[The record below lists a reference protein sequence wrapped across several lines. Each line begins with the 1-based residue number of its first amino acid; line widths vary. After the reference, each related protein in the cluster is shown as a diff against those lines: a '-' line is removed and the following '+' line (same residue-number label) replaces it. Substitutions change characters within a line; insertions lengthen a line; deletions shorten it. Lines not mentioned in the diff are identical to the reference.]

1 MKKILLALAVVLI
14 AVMAMVGCQRETR
27 PAASSGG
34 GAITVEIFD
43 RGMDGG
49 RSNAA
54 DNAWTKWIQEKVK
67 ADLNIDVTF
76 IPVGRWS
83 ENVDIVNLMASGSA
97 PDLCYTYNTEM
108 ISQFRQMGGIL
119 DLAPYIDQYLPDF
132 RRLLGPDPAL
142 QGQDLVYRDRDP
154 VTQSVYSV
162 PSVVV
167 NNPQRNMF
175 IRKDWLDILGL
186 QMPTTTQQFYEALIA
201 FRDNADRLPGSG
213 GNRVIP
219 FGQDSDARWGLAQI
233 VYAHF
238 DIFSNR
244 QDNRNFWIQNFS
256 DRPITVDGYK
266 EGLRIA
272 NRWFNE
278 GLIYNDFPLMTV
290 ADDFFNL
297 LKTGRV
303 GAYSGNWDHP
313 FRTDNNINGDLA
325 RNVPGAQFVPIDP
338 IAVNGVTHKFV
349 SDKPGLRIF
358 IPSNSSNP
366 VAALQYLNWLSK
378 FENYNF
384 IQIGHAGINHNMV
397 GGVPQ
402 IIPASAGHE
411 WIQNSANNIDITIPM
426 NGIEL
431 GSPELNARVLAL
443 GYSGTAPELI
453 VQAFSMSTA
462 NGRAPVV
469 YQAITTLDGVY
480 GQTLRDKADAL
491 IAQAVRAPIAQF
503 DSVWDAGMRDYL
515 QSGAQ
520 EIMDE
525 RARLWPR

>member
-1 MKKILLALAVVLI
+1 MKKILLALVIVLMAVL
-14 AVMAMVGCQRETR
+14 AVTGCKKQT
-27 PAASSGG
+27 PAGPVGG

-54 DNAWTKWIQEKVK
+54 DNAWTKWIQQKVK
-67 ADLNIDVTF
+67 ADLNLDVTF

-83 ENVDIVNLMASGSA
+83 ENTDIVNLMASGSA
-97 PDLCYTYNTEM
+97 PDLCYTYNLEM

-132 RRLLGPDPAL
+132 KRLLGADPAL

-154 VTQSVYSV
+154 ATRSVYSV
-162 PSVVV
+162 PSVVI
-167 NNPQRNMF
+167 NNPQRNIF

-186 QMPTTTQQFYEALIA
+186 PLPATTQQFYDALVA

-213 GNRVIP
+213 GRSRVIP
-219 FGQDSDARWGLAQI
+219 FGQDSDARWGFAQV
-233 VYAHF
+233 VYAYF
-238 DIFSNR
+238 NINQSDR
-244 QDNRNFWIQNFS
+244 DFWIQNFS

-266 EGLRIA
+266 EGLRLI

-325 RNVPGAQFVPIDP
+325 RNVSGAQFVPVDP
-338 IAVNGVTHKFV
+338 IQASDGITRKFV

-358 IPSNSSNP
+358 IPSNSANP
-366 VAALQYLNWLSK
+366 TGALQYLNWLSK

-384 IQIGHAGINHNMV
+384 LQTGQAGINHNMV

-402 IIPASAGHE
+402 IIAAPAGHE
-411 WIQNSANNIDITIPM
+411 WIQNSANNIDMTIPM

-431 GSPELNARVLAL
+431 GSPEMNARVLAL
-443 GYSGTAPELI
+443 GYSGTSPDLI
-453 VQAFSMSTA
+453 VEAFRMSTV

-469 YQAITTLDGVY
+469 YQAVTTLDGVY

-491 IAQAVRAPIAQF
+491 IAQAVRATTAQF